1 MAPPAWGRGAGGVA
15 SLQLSAPPACGAAPI
30 NSLAGIS
37 KQSYPTRPYLS
48 GVKHLHLYVTLV
60 LAISGIAVLGVSM
73 TMIHSETRVLLGV
86 VLGGVLVLAGIAAF
100 ASDWSR
106 VRRTKH
112 RVTAAEIARIVVT
125 KSRK

>member
-1 MAPPAWGRGAGGVA
+1 MALPAWGRGAGGMA
-15 SLQLSAPPACGAAPI
+15 SLQVSAPPACGAAPI

-73 TMIHSETRVLLGV
+73 TMIHSDTKVMLGI
-86 VLGGVLVLAGIAAF
+86 VLGGALVQAGIAAF
-100 ASDWSR
+100 AIDWPK
-106 VRRTKH
+106 VRRT
-112 RVTAAEIARIVVT
+112 ARRHS
-125 KSRK
+125 KP

>member
-15 SLQLSAPPACGAAPI
+15 SLQVSAPPACGAAPI

-37 KQSYPTRPYLS
+37 KQSYPTRPYLF

-73 TMIHSETRVLLGV
+73 TMIQSEPKTLLGI
-86 VLGGVLVLAGIAAF
+86 VLGGVLVQAGIAAF

-106 VRRTKH
+106 VRRTK
-112 RVTAAEIARIVVT
+112 RRATAAEIARIVVA